1 MSRELIM
8 CLMAAIFFCS
18 CSKDDGPEPP
28 VQAPEKQEIQ
38 APEDTAADPE
48 QRMPKLAAPSLD
60 PKKVQG
66 KIKYIKR
73 PDGGTMPLLLLT
85 PAVPDP
91 GSKNAEGEDK
101 AEKSQDSTAGTE
113 DKK

>member
-1 MSRELIM
+1 M
-8 CLMAAIFFCS
+8 CLMAAIFCCS

-38 APEDTAADPE
+38 APEDTAADQE
-48 QRMPKLAAPSLD
+48 QRMLKLAAPTLD

-85 PAVPDP
+85 PTVTNP
-91 GSKNAEGEDK
+91 GNKTSESEEK
-101 AEKSQDSTAGTE
+101 AKKQQDSTAGTE